1 MHMIGNGETIMLS
14 RREVMGS
21 VLAASVLAA
30 KTEATD
36 APAQMGSRFAF
47 EASVSVATPLVVGQG
62 SHGLRRVVP
71 ITGGTVK
78 GSRLNGRVVPGGADW
93 QVVRPDGVL
102 GIEARYTLE
111 SHDGVLIMVT
121 NRGLR
126 RGPPAVIEKL
136 SRGEPVA
143 SSEYYFRTTA
153 EFEAPTQS
161 SYAWL
166 NQSIFVGVAERTASA
181 AIIRFYEVL

>member
-1 MHMIGNGETIMLS
+1 MIGNGETIMLS

-21 VLAASVLAA
+21 ALAASVLVVKA
-30 KTEATD
+30 EAGD
-36 APAQMGSRFAF
+36 APTQMGSQFAF
-47 EASVSVATPLVVGQG
+47 EASVSVASPLVVGPG

-78 GSRLNGRVVPGGADW
+78 GPRLNGRVVPGGADW
-93 QVVRPDGVL
+93 QVVRSDGVL
-102 GIEARYTLE
+102 AVEAKYTLE

-143 SSEYYFRTTA
+143 ANEYYFRTTA
-153 EFEAPTQS
+153 EFEAPTES
-161 SYAWL
+161 PYAWL
-166 NQSIFVGVAERTASA
+166 NRSVFVGVAERTASA

>member
-1 MHMIGNGETIMLS
+1 MLS
-14 RREVMGS
+14 RREVVGS
-21 VLAASVLAA
+21 VFAASVLTAKAQAA
-30 KTEATD
+30 D
-36 APAQMGSRFAF
+36 APTPLSSRFAF
-47 EASVSVATPLVVGQG
+47 EAAVSVATPLVVGPG

-78 GSRLNGRVVPGGADW
+78 GPQLTGRVVPGGADW

-102 GIEARYTLE
+102 AIEAKYTLE

-143 SSEYYFRTTA
+143 PSEYYFRTTA
-153 EFEAPTQS
+153 EFEAPTES
-161 SYAWL
+161 TYAWL
-166 NQSIFVGVAERTASA
+166 NRSVFVGVAERTSSA